1 MAIKKTAAKKTT
13 VKPVA
18 AKKPAVKV
26 PRASAK
32 PAVKAPRPTRRTV
45 IATELAPKAI
55 GPYSQGIRAN
65 GFVFCAGQTPIDPET
80 SKLIDGDVSA
90 QTRRVLQN
98 LGAILDAA
106 GTSLSKVVKTTVFL
120 TDMANFKAMNE
131 VYAEFFPVNP
141 PARSTFA
148 VAGLPLGASVEIE
161 CIALE

>member
-26 PRASAK
+26 PRPAAK
-32 PAVKAPRPTRRTV
+32 PAVKVPRPTRRTV
-45 IATELAPKAI
+45 IATELAPRAI

-98 LGAILDAA
+98 LGAVLDAA

>member
-1 MAIKKTAAKKTT
+1 MAVKKAAAKK
-13 VKPVA
+13 VV
-18 AKKPAVKV
+18 AKKPAVKS
-26 PRASAK
+26 PRATK
-32 PAVKAPRPTRRTV
+32 RTV

-65 GFVFCAGQTPIDPET
+65 GFVFCAGQTPIDPAT
-80 SKLIDGDVSA
+80 SKLIEGDVAA

-98 LGAILDAA
+98 LGAVLEAA

-131 VYAEFFPVNP
+131 VYAEFFPEHP

>member
-1 MAIKKTAAKKTT
+1 MAIKKTAVKKPA

-26 PRASAK
+26 PRASAR
-32 PAVKAPRPTRRTV
+32 PAAKAPRATRRTV

-55 GPYSQGIRAN
+55 GPYSQGIRAS

-80 SKLIDGDVSA
+80 SKLIEGDIAA
-90 QTRRVLQN
+90 QTRRVLTN
-98 LGAILDAA
+98 LGAVLDAA
-106 GTSLSKVVKTTVFL
+106 GTSMSKVVKTTVFL

-131 VYAEFFPVNP
+131 VYAEFFPANP

>member
-1 MAIKKTAAKKTT
+1 MAIKKATTKKAAAKPAAKKA
-13 VKPVA
+13 A
-18 AKKPAVKV
+18 AKQLPA
-26 PRASAK
+26 
-32 PAVKAPRPTRRTV
+32 KAARPTKRTV
-45 IATELAPKAI
+45 IATDLAPRAI

-65 GFVFCAGQTPIDPET
+65 GFVFCAGQTPLDPAT
-80 SKLIDGDVSA
+80 GKLVEGDVSA

-98 LGAILDAA
+98 LGAILEAA

-131 VYAEFFPVNP
+131 VYAEFFPANA
-141 PARSTFA
+141 PARATFA

>member
-1 MAIKKTAAKKTT
+1 MAIKKTAVKKAT

-18 AKKPAVKV
+18 VKKPAAKA

-32 PAVKAPRPTRRTV
+32 PPRGTKRTV
-45 IATELAPKAI
+45 IATDLAPRAI

-65 GFVFCAGQTPIDPET
+65 GLVFCAGQTPIDPET
-80 SKLIDGDVSA
+80 SKLIDGDIAA
-90 QTRRVLQN
+90 QTRRVLTN
-98 LGAILDAA
+98 LGAVLDAA

>member
-1 MAIKKTAAKKTT
+1 MAVKKAAPKQA
-13 VKPVA
+13 V
-18 AKKPAVKV
+18 AKKPAM
-26 PRASAK
+26 
-32 PAVKAPRPTRRTV
+32 KAPRVTKRTV

-80 SKLIDGDVSA
+80 SKLIEGDVGA

-98 LGAILDAA
+98 LGAVLDAA

-131 VYAEFFPVNP
+131 VYAEFFPEHP

>member
-1 MAIKKTAAKKTT
+1 MAVKKTAVKATKKVA
-13 VKPVA
+13 VKPA
-18 AKKPAVKV
+18 ATK
-26 PRASAK
+26 K
-32 PAVKAPRPTRRTV
+32 PAVKAPRPSAKPPRGTKRTV

-65 GFVFCAGQTPIDPET
+65 GCVFCAGQTPIDPET
-80 SKLIDGDVSA
+80 SRLIEGDVGA
-90 QTRRVLQN
+90 QTRRVLHN
-98 LGAILDAA
+98 LGAILEAA